1 MDGDERSGVA
11 ADLPASQPASFP
23 WLPEINKEGERE
35 GSIRGLVCQRL
46 RREGGIRLA
55 LTLAL
60 STRWRVVTLVW
71 LTCYAKE
78 AAGAEAEGSLP
89 GVGRLTIVGER
100 LAASYP

>member
-1 MDGDERSGVA
+1 MSGVEW
-11 ADLPASQPASFP
+11 LPTYLPMPASFP

-35 GSIRGLVCQRL
+35 RSIRGGLVCQRL

-71 LTCYAKE
+71 LTCSAKE
-78 AAGAEAEGSLP
+78 AAGAEGFLEW
-89 GVGRLTIVGER
+89 GV
-100 LAASYP
+100 